1 MTGFDEI
8 TLPFSDTSYLAES
21 IAGHG
26 VDVLVLEPDD
36 LRDRVDRQS
45 QPGAGDDGMSGSQ
58 DQVARLLALLPY
70 LLAHPGAKVRDVARL
85 FRVSERQLV
94 RDLHVL
100 WFSGLPGLSMGDY
113 IEVDMEAVEGAG
125 VINVSNADYLERPLR
140 LQGDEALAIIVAL
153 RALASMPG
161 LTDRDAVDRAL
172 VKLEAAAGGSFDG
185 AAAVAIEDSRDFGTA
200 VADTV
205 RQALAESRRLHMG
218 YWVPG
223 RDETTERDV
232 DPMRLLAVQ
241 GRLYLEGWCRL
252 ASDVRLFRLDRIASV
267 SILDVAAEVPP
278 QARQRDLA
286 DGLFQPSPTD
296 EVVTLEL
303 DPRARWVA
311 EYYPCESVEELPGNR
326 LRARLRTADRRWVVR
341 LVLRHG
347 GAVQVIAPDVLVEEV
362 RAGAQAALAA
372 IRDDHGNVII
382 PDCARPARLAQTGS
396 ARSDRTKR
404 PQAVASSACGCG

>member
-1 MTGFDEI
+1 
-8 TLPFSDTSYLAES
+8 
-21 IAGHG
+21 
-26 VDVLVLEPDD
+26 
-36 LRDRVDRQS
+36 
-45 QPGAGDDGMSGSQ
+45 MSGSQ

-70 LLAHPGAKVRDVARL
+70 LLAHPGAKVKDVARL

-140 LQGDEALAIIVAL
+140 LQGDEALALLVAL
-153 RALASMPG
+153 RALAATPG

-172 VKLEAAAGGSFDG
+172 AKLEAAAGGVFDQ
-185 AAAVAIEDSRDFGTA
+185 ATAVHDERAGDFVTGTA
-200 VADTV
+200 ETV
-205 RQALAESRRLHMG
+205 RQALADGRRMHLG

-241 GRLYLEGWCRL
+241 GRLYLEGWCRR
-252 ASDVRLFRLDRIASV
+252 ASDVRLFRLDRIAFL
-267 SILDVAAEVPP
+267 SILDVPAEVPP
-278 QARQRDLA
+278 QARKRDLA
-286 DGLFQPSPTD
+286 AGLFQPSPTD

-303 DPRARWVA
+303 EPRGRWVA

-326 LRARLRTADRRWVVR
+326 LRVRLRTADRRWLVR
-341 LVLRHG
+341 LALRLG
-347 GAVQVIAPDVLVEEV
+347 GAVQVIAPDELVEEV
-362 RAGAQAALAA
+362 RASAQGALAA
-372 IRDDHGNVII
+372 Y
-382 PDCARPARLAQTGS
+382 
-396 ARSDRTKR
+396 
-404 PQAVASSACGCG
+404 AVATT